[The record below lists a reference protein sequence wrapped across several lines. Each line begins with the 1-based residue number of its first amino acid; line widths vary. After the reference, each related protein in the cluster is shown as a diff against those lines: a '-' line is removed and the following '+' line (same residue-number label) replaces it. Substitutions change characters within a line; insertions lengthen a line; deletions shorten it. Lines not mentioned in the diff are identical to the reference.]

1 MCCCPNRS
9 GSTTAPPEFARPHR
23 APCAYRP
30 QAQALSPPRR
40 CRIMGKVY
48 LMACCLRCGAGQ
60 GDGAVDRLLTS
71 LHPRVPVRVPI
82 PPARGEDR
90 DQKAPEAVR
99 A

>member
-1 MCCCPNRS
+1 
-9 GSTTAPPEFARPHR
+9 
-23 APCAYRP
+23 
-30 QAQALSPPRR
+30 
-40 CRIMGKVY
+40 MGKVY

>member
-1 MCCCPNRS
+1 
-9 GSTTAPPEFARPHR
+9 
-23 APCAYRP
+23 
-30 QAQALSPPRR
+30 
-40 CRIMGKVY
+40 MGEVY